1 MLLYSILHDGIPK
14 CNPFFFL
21 CVQKEKMK
29 QKYKIYEKL
38 DWKPE
43 RAVYTKE
50 TKKKKSVREL
60 ARLKTRKDGIGK
72 N

>member
-1 MLLYSILHDGIPK
+1 MEFLSATLF
-14 CNPFFFL
+14 FFFL

-43 RAVYTKE
+43 KGSLHKGD
-50 TKKKKSVREL
+50 KKKKSVREL
-60 ARLKTRKDGIGK
+60 ARLKTRKDGLGK